1 MLRLIKPYIRYRD
14 VRRQFREVFRTGM
27 FTKGKYVD
35 QFKKDLKDYLKC
47 DYVSLTTSATT
58 SLALCL
64 EILKIKPGD
73 EVIVSDFSFPATAN
87 VVENI
92 GAVPIFAD
100 VDLKTYNMM
109 PKDLEKKITSKTKAV
124 IFVDALGNPLQIHQI
139 SAICKKHNIP
149 LIEDAACALGSSE
162 YGVKNGNIADL
173 TCFSFHPRKLLTTGE
188 GGAIT
193 TNNPSYADEIEIK
206 LNHGAIFKED
216 RFHFITSG
224 FNYRM
229 TEMQAIMGIEG
240 LKKLDKNIQI
250 RKTIKSKYVKALSEL
265 GFIPHLTE
273 SVNSS
278 HNVQSVVFTVPKEID
293 RDKLIKYLKIKDIES
308 TIGTYCLS
316 NTSYYKL
323 KYNNVQPNSKFLEEN
338 TITLPCYKGVNT
350 RKIIKTI
357 SQYVFTELYI

>member
-14 VRRQFREVFRTGM
+14 VRRQFKEVFRTGM

-35 QFKKDLKDYLKC
+35 QFKNDLREYLKC
-47 DYVSLTTSATT
+47 SNVSLTTSATT
-58 SLALCL
+58 ALALCL
-64 EILKIKPGD
+64 EILKIKPDD
-73 EVIVSDFSFPATAN
+73 EIIVSDFSFPATAN

-92 GAVPIFAD
+92 GAIPIFAD

-124 IFVDALGNPLQIHQI
+124 IFVDALGNPSNIHEI
-139 SAICKKHNIP
+139 SAICQKHNIP

-162 YGVKNGNIADL
+162 YGIKNGNIADL

-188 GGAIT
+188 GGAVT
-193 TNNPSYADEIEIK
+193 TNNPSYADEIEVK

-216 RFHFITSG
+216 RFQFITSG

-229 TEMQAIMGIEG
+229 NEMQAIMGIEG

-250 RKTIKSKYVKALSEL
+250 RNKIKSKYTEALSEL
-265 GFIPHLTE
+265 GFIPHLTTHP
-273 SVNSS
+273 SF
-278 HNVQSVVFTVPKEID
+278 HNVQSVVFTVPSKIN
-293 RDKLIKYLKIKDIES
+293 RNKLIQYLKTKGIES

-316 NTSYYKL
+316 NTSYYKS

-357 SQYVFTELYI
+357 SKYVFTKTYF

>member
-35 QFKKDLKDYLKC
+35 QFKNDLREYLKC
-47 DYVSLTTSATT
+47 SNVSLTTSATT

-64 EILKIKPGD
+64 EVLKIKPDD

-100 VDLKTYNMM
+100 VDLKTYNML
-109 PKDLEKKITSKTKAV
+109 PEDLEKKISSKTKAV
-124 IFVDALGNPLQIHQI
+124 IFVDALGNPSKIHEI

-188 GGAIT
+188 GGAVT
-193 TNNPSYADEIEIK
+193 TNNPSYADEIEVK
-206 LNHGAIFKED
+206 LNHGAIFKEN
-216 RFHFITSG
+216 RFQFITSG

-229 TEMQAIMGIEG
+229 NEMQAIMGIEG
-240 LKKLDKNIQI
+240 LKQLDKNIQI
-250 RKTIKSKYVKALSEL
+250 RSKIKHKYTEALSEL
-265 GFIPHLTE
+265 GFIPHSTTHPAF
-273 SVNSS
+273 
-278 HNVQSVVFTVPKEID
+278 HNVQSVVFTVPLKIN
-293 RDKLIKYLKIKDIES
+293 RDGLIQYLKTKGIES

-316 NTSYYKL
+316 NTSYYKS

-357 SQYVFTELYI
+357 SKYVFTETYF